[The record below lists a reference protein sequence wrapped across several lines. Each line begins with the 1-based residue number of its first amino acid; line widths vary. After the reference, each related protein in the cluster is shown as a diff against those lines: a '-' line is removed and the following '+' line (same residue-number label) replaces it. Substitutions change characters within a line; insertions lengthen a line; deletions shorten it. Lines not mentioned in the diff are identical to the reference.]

1 MRTYGTFRGRIGV
14 SDALPTISYRIY
26 AMGEVLV
33 SPGRRTLADEAYAQL
48 KASIL
53 QSVLPPGEKLS
64 IDGLAK
70 RLEISQ
76 TPIREALAR
85 LEAEGLVGRRPLSG
99 YRVTPLLAEDEFEDL
114 FEMRLLLEPVAA
126 RRAAEPRHGAGE
138 VVAEKLRVLARTPD
152 FDSHPEL
159 SRLDFTEADRRFHR
173 EIARLSGSEMLAKAI
188 DRLDAHFH
196 LHRSYI
202 GPKAIAETERE
213 HQAIAEAIIERQPLT
228 AAEAMTLHLEN
239 SRSRHAAAF
248 LRSEAVVGP
257 RRER

>member
-1 MRTYGTFRGRIGV
+1 
-14 SDALPTISYRIY
+14 
-26 AMGEVLV
+26 MGEALV
-33 SPGRRTLADEAYAQL
+33 SPGRRTLADEAYAEL
-48 KASIL
+48 KSRIL
-53 QSVLPPGEKLS
+53 RSVLAPGEKLS

-99 YRVTPLLAEDEFEDL
+99 YRVTPLLTEDEFEDL
-114 FEMRLLLEPVAA
+114 FEMRRLLEPLAA
-126 RRAAEPRHGAGE
+126 KHAAEPRPGAHGGGAN
-138 VVAEKLRVLARTPD
+138 ALRALARTPD
-152 FDSHPEL
+152 FDSDPEL
-159 SRLDFTEADRRFHR
+159 TRLDFTKADKRFHAD
-173 EIARLSGSEMLAKAI
+173 IARLSGNAMLAKAI

-202 GPKAIAETERE
+202 EPKAIAETERE
-213 HQAIAEAIIERQPLT
+213 HLAIAEAIIERQPLT
-228 AAEAMTLHLEN
+228 AAEAMTRHLEN